1 MFYYKENKFWYFIYS
16 DKIKWEFW
24 PFEGI
29 FCKNKFLTSP
39 LTLET
44 SPLAPLLR
52 GEGKIKELEKK
63 YPAYK
68 YSLWFSWKKIFVI
81 WKSWLENIILK

>member
-29 FCKNKFLTSP
+29 FCKNKFLWN
-39 LTLET
+39 LKKNL
-44 SPLAPLLR
+44 
-52 GEGKIKELEKK
+52 ELEKK
-63 YPAYK
+63 YPWFK